1 MPALGRGLAWLPD
14 IAATLLAV
22 VLVLVAVA
30 GLRQA
35 ADPPTIAPQR
45 QPPGGPA
52 DLVAAFWQA
61 LHPQGQ
67 AVVVVTAEGVTRTG
81 PQGGGDTL
89 LFVLSHD
96 RYPEAVAALRRA
108 GVTAWREVSVP
119 PALGDGNGWNPRF
132 LALGQAGVSRDAFP
146 SALARILDQ
155 DGGGAQGRASPPP
168 APRFWRGHLRWAGN
182 LFMFVAGLGLL
193 GWVARARSAAAR
205 EKP

>member
-30 GLRQA
+30 GLHQA
-35 ADPPTIAPQR
+35 ADAPAMAPQQ
-45 QPPGGPA
+45 QPPGGPG

-67 AVVVVTAEGVTRTG
+67 TVVVATAAAVTRTG
-81 PQGGGDTL
+81 PPQGGDTL

-96 RYPEAVAALRRA
+96 RYPEAVAALRRS

-119 PALGDGNGWNPRF
+119 PALGDGDGWNPRF
-132 LALGQAGVSRDAFP
+132 LALGQAGVSRAAFP
-146 SALARILDQ
+146 AALAQILDQ

-168 APRFWRGHLRWAGN
+168 VPRSWRGHLRWAGN
-182 LFMFVAGLGLL
+182 MVMFLAGLGLL
-193 GWVARARSAAAR
+193 GWVARAKAAAAR
-205 EKP
+205 DMR